1 MTASDAHKDAYTV
14 EETRIIMF
22 SNVMDLDA
30 LKKLMIL
37 KNFST

>member
-1 MTASDAHKDAYTV
+1 MTASDARKGAYTA

-22 SNVMDLDA
+22 SNVMDPDA